1 VATATA
7 SGIELSSQDCP
18 SPQIQELLST
28 LRSLVAA
35 TEVCLVG
42 VETDTKEARE
52 MIEVAKM
59 LTGKAHRLID
69 IALSEP

>member
-1 VATATA
+1 MEID
-7 SGIELSSQDCP
+7 SGIGPSSQDCFP
-18 SPQIQELLST
+18 HLQELLST

-35 TEVCLVG
+35 TEVCLIG